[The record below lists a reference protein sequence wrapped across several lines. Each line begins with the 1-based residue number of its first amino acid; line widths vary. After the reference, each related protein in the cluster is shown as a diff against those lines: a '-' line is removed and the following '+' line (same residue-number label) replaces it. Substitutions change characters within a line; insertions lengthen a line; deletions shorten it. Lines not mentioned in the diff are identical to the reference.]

1 MLIENIRKADNSR
14 IVIIAFI
21 IFMLAGTAIAVTQQ
35 TDVSKGLSEPVIQFT
50 GWRLSHFFLHLL
62 LGFLFPSKFLLF
74 FTLGVIWEIIE
85 YIIGIVTENN
95 WWGETLW
102 AHCQDIIANTLGF
115 MIGILITYYSS

>member
-1 MLIENIRKADNSR
+1 MLIEHIRKADNSR

-35 TDVSKGLSEPVIQFT
+35 TDVSKGLSEPVIS
-50 GWRLSHFFLHLL
+50 WMELSHFFLHLL

-85 YIIGIVTENN
+85 YIIE
-95 WWGETLW
+95 L
-102 AHCQDIIANTLGF
+102 
-115 MIGILITYYSS
+115 